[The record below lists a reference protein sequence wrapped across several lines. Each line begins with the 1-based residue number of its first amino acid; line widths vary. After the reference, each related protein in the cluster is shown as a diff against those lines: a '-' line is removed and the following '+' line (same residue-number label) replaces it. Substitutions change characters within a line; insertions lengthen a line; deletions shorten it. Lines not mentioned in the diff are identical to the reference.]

1 MGRKVK
7 HPSVVKTIESLHNA
21 TMAYFLAKEENRHK
35 SKTDNWAVN
44 SKFITMEEE
53 LKDAITVLG
62 KAKKAL
68 QDEHE
73 LEETIDFAKS
83 FIQKKVR
90 NTNNNPPPA
99 NQSTEAVNIN
109 DLVKSPVE
117 STKPTSTSADTCYD
131 QEAAAIAREEEAIA
145 IAEARASLG
154 RQEEELERQ
163 KRHLDERE
171 HFNEQRRQLDKRR
184 TQNEERR
191 QIRAQESKL
200 SNIIMP

>member
-7 HPSVVKTIESLHNA
+7 RPSVIKTIESLHKA
-21 TMAYFLAKEENRHK
+21 TMAYFLAKEENRHN
-35 SKTDNWAVN
+35 SKTDNRAVN

-53 LKDAITVLG
+53 LKGAITVLG

-73 LEETIDFAKS
+73 LEETIDLAKS
-83 FIQKKVR
+83 FIQKKAR
-90 NTNNNPPPA
+90 DTNNSAPPA
-99 NQSTEAVNIN
+99 NQSAETVNIN
-109 DLVKSPVE
+109 DSVKSTAE
-117 STKPTSTSADTCYD
+117 NIKPTSTAANTGYD
-131 QEAAAIAREEEAIA
+131 QEAAAIARAEEAIA

-184 TQNEERR
+184 AQNEE
-191 QIRAQESKL
+191 
-200 SNIIMP
+200 